1 MDKGLSTF
9 LGRPPRMIRRYI
21 TVDPP
26 LDIAFADIIASP
38 EVLDAAMTRLDN
50 NGWNAEGAF
59 TRGSYA
65 RACFMM
71 GVVREAVLEI
81 SLGSNIG
88 EGEGSGLEEKI
99 A

>member
-1 MDKGLSTF
+1 
-9 LGRPPRMIRRYI
+9 MIRRYI